1 MLVVTFRF
9 REPIEELFWFVRIQ
23 DPELTQRRKFEYE
36 YLRRLHY
43 KLIYTKNKNY
53 ITRGVVIRSHT
64 KPPLDLIITR
74 LRVIFKIV

>member
-36 YLRRLHY
+36 YLRRLH
-43 KLIYTKNKNY
+43 N
-53 ITRGVVIRSHT
+53 
-64 KPPLDLIITR
+64 
-74 LRVIFKIV
+74 RVN